1 MKKALKVLAIIVLTV
16 LILLGVLI
24 WGLQTPT
31 GQNLLTDQ
39 VNSYLR
45 KKFQN
50 KGRIEKIRFD
60 VPDWVVLEGIYFADQ
75 HGDTLLTA
83 KHLRVDLDM
92 YNLIKGKVGINKIE
106 IEGANAHISRTLP
119 DTVFNF
125 QYIIDAFASSEPET
139 VDTTS
144 KPMEM
149 RLDKIL
155 LRNVNLSYRD
165 AVIGTDAEAN
175 IDSAEVLFDKFNP
188 TRSQYHPTK
197 ITLSNSGAKLR
208 MYAALKQS
216 TDSNPS
222 DPADSLDLK
231 LGDVDIRKFS
241 WEFLDESSGLKNGL
255 TVGLLQG
262 HINNIFL
269 ESQQADVQKVLLE
282 NLNVYAEFA
291 KKEQKKALS
300 EKTSAVKVSQSGTPA
315 DTDSTSDVSPGWH
328 VKVADLKLV
337 NNDIRYDDFNTPSQ
351 KKGMDFAH
359 LNVKDLNVDLQDF
372 VFSDDN
378 IAGAL
383 KSGSFKEK
391 SGFTIQQLRTNFA
404 YGARQTYLKN
414 LYLKTSNT
422 ILRDEL
428 ILKYENLD
436 QLTNDIAKVNVR
448 LRLTNSQVS
457 FSDILLLVPDLS
469 KTPPFNKEPN
479 GLLKGSGLV
488 TGTMNNLLIS
498 KANFSALD
506 GTILAMD
513 GRIQGLPDTDKLF
526 VDLTI
531 NELSSTRNDLM
542 KVLPDSTLPASIEL
556 PDRIKITG
564 KLRGGMTDM
573 TTTTTLNTSF
583 GVGSFSGTLKNIT
596 DSLRAQYNGTLT
608 FQEFDLGKLMKQAP
622 AELGKITLRTDV
634 EGVGYAPNTMKA
646 TLNGTVESADIKG
659 YVYNNLRLSGDVDHG
674 LANLS
679 AKMDDANIRVDVR
692 GQADLSKTYPSV
704 QGEVNINHLNLTALH
719 LYDDS
724 LQIKGNIKVDMQS
737 TQPDN
742 PLGSVNITDLVL
754 THHKKPVAVS
764 NISMQLTDSSG
775 KRQAVVNSPFLK
787 ARMEGDF
794 VYTELA
800 DAIFTQVGKHFKAP
814 SITYKEVTKPVNFNL
829 DATLLNH
836 QVLQI
841 FAPQLR
847 EMKPVRLHA
856 QLDNQKDS
864 TIVASVFVPTVNYDS
879 ILTENVTVQFYTVP
893 EKAAL
898 NASLGMLN
906 TGSFRIQNASLK
918 SNIAD
923 NDIKFDLLVKDSVNV
938 DRHAVN
944 GDLAVNGSRYK
955 LSLRDNLL
963 LNYQDWETDTNGFVA
978 YATDSVLVRNM
989 VIKNK
994 AQSLTINSTI
1004 EQPNSPLDI
1013 QINDLAIGPMI
1024 AIATLDSTTASGTLN
1039 GKILLKNYMSAPVF
1053 TGDLKI
1059 DNLAVTTIPVGDL
1072 SVKASNENE
1081 NLISI
1086 ETALKSDQ
1094 NDVEMN
1100 GTYNVKAENALNFNL
1115 EVNKLSAS
1123 TIEAFSFGELKRAT
1137 GNLRGKAAISGSTD
1151 SPKLNGEMNFDS
1163 FAFTVNQLGARYSL
1177 DKQKI
1182 SLNGQRINFNNFII
1196 ADSLNQQMKIN
1207 GNVNI
1212 ATLPD
1217 VGYDLTIGA
1226 KNFTV
1231 LNSTQ
1236 KENELFYGKAKID
1249 ANVTV
1254 KGKGSRS
1261 IVDGKV
1267 KVDPG
1272 SDITVV
1278 LSNQATE
1285 AGDAS
1290 KGVIEFV
1297 DMSDSTQV
1305 AKVDSIEAQ
1314 QIIIDFLSQISLDL
1328 DVDDKSQFKVVIDEL
1343 NGDNIKLRGNAQL
1356 NAGVA
1361 PNGQLY
1367 LIGAYDVTQGSYDLT
1382 LQILKRQFQLKKGS
1396 TLIWTG
1402 DPMKADLNITA
1413 SYEVMVDP
1421 GSIDN
1426 NYKGDRKIPIEVQ
1439 IIITGNLTT
1448 PNIKFN
1454 VTPGEEVGDNIKKD
1468 ITDQTFWADMQ
1479 NNPSEMNKQAF
1490 ALLITNKFI
1499 TEQTSSG
1506 FNIGS
1511 SAEAIARQSVSQLLS
1526 DQLNNLA
1533 SDLVKGV
1540 NLDLDL
1546 NSTTDQAA
1554 GARTDLNVGLSKAF
1568 LGDRLK
1574 ISVGKN
1580 FELESKSQTPSS
1592 TQVFDNIALDYNLS
1606 KDGRYRFRGYRKNQY
1621 QSILEGFI
1629 VETGV
1634 SFIITADYDLFR
1646 EIFQKQRNEN

>member
-1 MKKALKVLAIIVLTV
+1 MKKALKVLAVIVLTV

-31 GQNLLTDQ
+31 GQSFLTDQ

-50 KGRIEKIRFD
+50 RGSIEKIRFD
-60 VPDWVVLEGIYFADQ
+60 VPDWIILEGVYFADIK
-75 HGDTLLTA
+75 GDTLLAA

-92 YNLIKGKVGINKIE
+92 YNLIKGDVGINKIE
-106 IEGANAHISRTLP
+106 LEGATAAIYRVLP
-119 DTVFNF
+119 DTVFNY
-125 QYIIDAFASSEPET
+125 QYIIDAFASKDAEP
-139 VDTTS
+139 DTS
-144 KPMEM
+144 AAKPMEM
-149 RLDKIL
+149 RLDKVL
-155 LRNVNLSYRD
+155 LKKVRLSYRD

-188 TRSQYHPTK
+188 TKSQYHPTK

-208 MYAALKQS
+208 MYTGLKKETS
-216 TDSNPS
+216 SAPS

-231 LGDVDIRKFS
+231 LGDVDIRQFKWAFT
-241 WEFLDESSGLKNGL
+241 DETSGLKNGV
-255 TVGLLQG
+255 TVGRLEG
-262 HINNIFL
+262 HINKIFL
-269 ESQQADVQKVLLE
+269 GSQRVDVRNVLLE
-282 NLNVYAEFA
+282 NMSLYAEFA
-291 KKEQKKALS
+291 KKAK
-300 EKTSAVKVSQSGTPA
+300 EKTTPEKLNTKTEPGDKTESGWN
-315 DTDSTSDVSPGWH
+315 VNVGEI
-328 VKVADLKLV
+328 KLL
-337 NNDIRYDDFNTPSQ
+337 NNDLRYDDFNSPAQ
-351 KKGMDFAH
+351 PKGLDYAH
-359 LNVKDLNVDLQDF
+359 LDVKSLNIDLREF
-372 VFSDDN
+372 VFSPEN

-383 KSGSFKEK
+383 KAGSFKDK
-391 SGFTIQQLRTNFA
+391 SGFTIQQFRTNFA
-404 YGARQTYLKN
+404 YGAKQTFLRN
-414 LYLKTSNT
+414 LFLKTPNSL
-422 ILRDEL
+422 LRDEL
-428 ILKYENLD
+428 VLRYDNLD
-436 QLTNDIAKVNVR
+436 QLTKDIAKVKIR
-448 LRLTNSQVS
+448 LKLTNSQVA
-457 FSDILLLVPDLS
+457 FSDILMLVPDLA

-479 GLLKGSGLV
+479 GMVKGSGLI
-488 TGTMNNLLIS
+488 TGVVADMVIT
-498 KANFSALD
+498 KANFSALE
-506 GTILAMD
+506 GTILALD
-513 GRIQGLPDTDKLF
+513 GRIKGLPDANKLS

-531 NELSSTRNDLM
+531 NDLSSTKADLM

-564 KLRGGMTDM
+564 KLKGSLSDM

-583 GVGSFSGTLKNIT
+583 GTGAFSGTLRNIT
-596 DSLRAQYNGTLT
+596 DSLKAQYNGTLT

-622 AELGKITLRTDV
+622 EQMGKITLRADID
-634 EGVGYAPNTMKA
+634 GIGYAPKTMKT
-646 TLNGTVESADIKG
+646 TLNGTVQSADIKG
-659 YVYNNLRLSGDVDHG
+659 YVYNNLRLTGEVDHG
-674 LANLS
+674 MANVS
-679 AKMDDANIRVDVR
+679 ARMDDANIKVSID

-704 QGEVNINHLNLTALH
+704 KGDVKIDNLNLTALN
-719 LYDDS
+719 LYADS
-724 LQIKGNIKVDMQS
+724 LQVKGDIKVDMRS
-737 TQPDN
+737 TEPEN
-742 PLGSVNITDLVL
+742 PLGTVNITDLVL
-754 THHKKPVAVS
+754 THHGRPIAVS
-764 NISMQLTDSSG
+764 NIAMQLTDSTG
-775 KRQAVVNSPFLK
+775 KRLATLDSPFLK
-787 ARMEGDF
+787 AKMEGDF

-800 DAIFTQVGKHFKAP
+800 DAVFTQIGKHFKAP
-814 SITYKEVTKPVNFNL
+814 SITYKEITKPANFNL

-836 QVLQI
+836 PVLQT
-841 FAPQLR
+841 FVPQLK
-847 EMKPVRLHA
+847 EMKPIRLHA

-864 TIVASVFVPTVNYDS
+864 SIVATVLVPVVDYDS
-879 ILTENVTVQFYTVP
+879 IRTENIAVQFYTVP
-893 EKAAL
+893 EKAAF

-906 TGSFRIQNASLK
+906 TGGFRIQNATIK
-918 SNIAD
+918 SDIVN
-923 NDIKFDLLVKDSVNV
+923 NDIKFDFLVKDSVNV
-938 DRHAVN
+938 DRHQVL
-944 GDLAVNGSRYK
+944 GDLAANGNKYK

-963 LNYQDWETDTNGFVA
+963 LNYEDWATDTNGFVE
-978 YATDSVLVRNM
+978 YETDNLLVRNL
-989 VIKNK
+989 VLKNK
-994 AQSLTINSTI
+994 AQSLTVNSTT

-1013 QINDLAIGPMI
+1013 KIDNIAIGPMI
-1024 AIATLDSTTASGTLN
+1024 AIVTQDSTLASGILN
-1039 GKILLKNYMSAPVF
+1039 GKILLKNYMTAPVF
-1053 TGDLKI
+1053 TGDLKV
-1059 DNLAVTTIPVGDL
+1059 DNLAVTKIPVGDL
-1072 SVKASNENE
+1072 SLKASNETE
-1081 NLISI
+1081 NVIKI

-1094 NDVEMN
+1094 NDVEIN
-1100 GTYNVKAENALNFNL
+1100 GSYNVKAENALNFEMDL
-1115 EVNKLSAS
+1115 KKLSAS
-1123 TIEAFSFGELKRAT
+1123 TVEAFSFGELKRAT
-1137 GNLRGKAAISGSTD
+1137 GNLSGKATITGSTA
-1151 SPKLNGEMNFDS
+1151 SPKLNGAVNFDNV
-1163 FAFTVNQLGARYSL
+1163 AFTVKQLGARYSL
-1177 DKQKI
+1177 VNQKI
-1182 SLNGQRINFNNFII
+1182 QLAGQRINFNNFII

-1212 ATLPD
+1212 ATIPN
-1217 VGYDLTIGA
+1217 VGYDMTIGA

-1236 KENELFYGKAKID
+1236 KENELFFGKAKID
-1249 ANVTV
+1249 ADLTV
-1254 KGKGSRS
+1254 KGQGSKS
-1261 IVDGKV
+1261 VVDGKV

-1272 SDITVV
+1272 SNITVV

-1285 AGDAS
+1285 SGDAS

-1305 AKVDSIEAQ
+1305 AKVDSIAAK
-1314 QIIIDFLSQISLDL
+1314 QIIVDFVSQISLDI
-1328 DVDDKSQFKVVIDEL
+1328 DVDDKSEFKVVIDEL
-1343 NGDNIKLRGNAQL
+1343 NGDNIKLKGNAQL
-1356 NAGVA
+1356 NTGIA

-1367 LIGAYDVTQGSYDLT
+1367 LIGAYDLTQGSYDLT
-1382 LQILKRQFQLKKGS
+1382 LQILKRQFQIKKGS

-1426 NYKGDRKIPIEVQ
+1426 NYKGERKIPIEVQ
-1439 IIITGNLTT
+1439 ILITGNLST

-1454 VTPGEEVGDNIKKD
+1454 VTPGEDVGESIKKD
-1468 ITDQTFWADMQ
+1468 ITDQTFWNDMQ

-1499 TEQTSSG
+1499 TDQTSSG

-1540 NLDLDL
+1540 SLDLDL
-1546 NSTTDQAA
+1546 NSTTDQSA

-1592 TQVFDNIALDYNLS
+1592 TEVFDNIALDYNLS